1 MLRRLL
7 SWTAGAAVTGFIGAL
22 CANAES
28 MRPPRNEPSSV
39 VWRPLAIGAG
49 GLLTGIDIAPDG
61 TKVVKADVFGA
72 YIWNTV
78 NNKWDQLVT
87 ASSGV
92 LTLAGAHGVWE
103 IRIAPSL
110 TSRLFMIYNNEVY
123 RSDNRGASWLKTP
136 LTGIVGADAN
146 GGGKFANQKMA
157 VDPVNANVV
166 YVGTPTSGLWRS
178 YDAGVTW
185 KHVDEIATGASPG
198 VAGIVFNRSAGT
210 TNGRTRTIYVPS
222 FGQGVWRSTDAGGTW
237 IKISGATQGGPTEVW
252 TAQLGADGVYW
263 CTDHKDIWKYYAG
276 TWTKLL
282 PNGKSYGAKT
292 IVTDPNRSGRVILS
306 GPSGGKA
313 GLETLD
319 NGLTWVGGWQWNYPP
334 PGQKQIAT
342 DIPWLAHSDTTYMTI
357 GDMKIDPTDGLVYFA
372 EGIGVWKADWPKSHV
387 TFDWISQS
395 LGIEE
400 LVANDIIA
408 PPGGERITASWDRPF
423 FRSDDPVKFPSKY
436 GPIDGVFAGG
446 WGIDYA
452 SSDPSFIV
460 GLANW
465 GATDISGY
473 SSDGGETWRQFAT
486 KPAWKL
492 GGCIAAAT
500 PLNIV
505 WVSGNN
511 GLPYYTKDGGATWR
525 LAPGLPSDGW
535 VFAYYLRRRI
545 VTADRVDIGVFYLY
559 NFKYGLYKS
568 TDGGD
573 HWVLVHR
580 GEISSSSSFNARLR
594 ATPGYAGHLWFTS
607 GPQGVSHPSRSGDFR
622 RSTDGGLTWRTVPHV
637 LEVLDFGFGKPK
649 TRNGYPAIYIAG
661 WVNGDYG
668 VWRSDDEAASWTK
681 VGTYPNNNIDAITAI
696 SGDMNDYG
704 VVYVGFRG
712 SGFAFGALQHR

>member
-7 SWTAGAAVTGFIGAL
+7 SWTAGAAVTGLIGAH

-28 MRPPRNEPSSV
+28 IRPPRNEPSSV

-87 ASSGV
+87 ASSG
-92 LTLAGAHGVWE
+92 LLALAGAHGVWE

-136 LTGIVGADAN
+136 MTGIVGADAN

-157 VDPVNANVV
+157 IDPVNANVV

-185 KHVDEIATGASPG
+185 KHVSEIATGTSPG
-198 VAGIVFNRSAGT
+198 IAGIVIDPSAGT

-222 FGQGVWRSTDAGGTW
+222 FGQGVWRSTDAGETW
-237 IKISGATQGGPTEVW
+237 TKISGGTQVGPTEVW

-276 TWTKLL
+276 AWTKLS

-292 IVTDPNRSGRVILS
+292 IVTDPNRPGRVILS

-342 DIPWLAHSDTTYMTI
+342 DIPWLAHSDTSYMTI

-387 TFDWISQS
+387 AFDWISQS

-408 PPGGERITASWDRPF
+408 PPGGKLLTASWDRPF
-423 FRSDDPVKFPSKY
+423 FRSDDPAKFPSKY
-436 GPIDGVFAGG
+436 GPIDGVFSGG

-452 SSDPSFIV
+452 SSAPSFVV

-473 SSDGGETWRQFAT
+473 SSDGGETWRQFAA
-486 KPAWKL
+486 KPVWKL

-500 PLNIV
+500 PSNIV

-511 GLPYYTKDGGATWR
+511 GLPYYTKDGGATWH
-525 LAPGLPSDGW
+525 LAPGLPSEGW
-535 VFAYYLRRRI
+535 VFSYYLRRHI
-545 VTADRVDIGVFYLY
+545 VAADRVAIGTFFLY
-559 NFKYGLYKS
+559 NFKHGLFKS
-568 TDGGD
+568 IDSGD
-573 HWVLVHR
+573 HWSLVY
-580 GEISSSSSFNARLR
+580 GAEIAPASGSNARLR
-594 ATPGYAGHLWFTS
+594 ATPNHAGHLWFTA
-607 GPQGVSHPSRSGDFR
+607 GPQSAAHPYSGGYFMRSV
-622 RSTDGGLTWRTVPHV
+622 DGGLTWRTIPHV
-637 LEVLDFGFGKPK
+637 LEVIDFGFGKAK
-649 TRNGYPAIYIAG
+649 TSSSYPTIYIVG
-661 WVNGDYG
+661 WVNGIYG
-668 VWRSDDEAASWTK
+668 IWRSDDEAMSWINI
-681 VGTYPNNNIDAITAI
+681 GTHPYNHVDSITTI
-696 SGDMNDYG
+696 NGDMDSYG
-704 VVYVGFRG
+704 TVYVGFRG
-712 SGFAFGALQHR
+712 SGFAYGKLQRH